1 MKLRV
6 LQLLIIVTITSEVYN
21 TPSHG
26 APRFVEYFC
35 KGNEY
40 ISSVFGYYSSEGY
53 SVYINK
59 PLLTMTDIKLQLDS
73 GSAIQFLNN
82 DTRFSADKDTIN
94 NIFTFILVED
104 VEELRFEVKG
114 RSAPNH
120 PPYVISLKI
129 NGVENCREPNRTYF
143 QDYDLAVVKLF
154 ENAPDKFCGRRRI
167 NRRYTELVV
176 SGSATK
182 AGDWPWH
189 AALMRLQKSTMKYIG
204 GGTLISKYV
213 VLTAAHCAAI
223 NGVPVNPEI
232 LSVVLGKYTL
242 VARDIALQEKEVFK
256 VIVHEG
262 FDHRTLNND
271 IALLK
276 LSTEAIFNNYV
287 QPACLWFDRIYDHLG
302 SYDIQG
308 TVVGWG
314 FDNTDTLSTK
324 LKSAAMPK
332 VADVICIQFDPIFY
346 SNILNGKRFCA
357 GTQNGTAACN
367 GDSGGGFMVFVE
379 DEPNTSYFGTDYKDG
394 AWYVKGIV
402 SVSLARHDASICDPN
417 AYTVFTDV
425 AMYKDW
431 ILNQM
436 N

>member
-73 GSAIQFLNN
+73 GSAIQFLDNS
-82 DTRFSADKDTIN
+82 TRFSADTDTIN
-94 NIFTFILVED
+94 NIFTFVLVKD
-104 VEELRFEVKG
+104 VDNLMFVVRG

-120 PPYVISLKI
+120 SPYVISLKI
-129 NGVENCREPNRTYF
+129 NGIENCREPNRTYF
-143 QDYDLAVVKLF
+143 QKYTGVAKLF
-154 ENAPDKFCGRRRI
+154 EKAPDKFCGRRRI
-167 NRRYTELVV
+167 NRRYTELLV

-189 AALMRLQKSTMKYIG
+189 AALMRLQKSSMKYIG

-213 VLTAAHCAAI
+213 VLTAAHCATV
-223 NGVPVNPEI
+223 NGIPVNPEI
-232 LSVVLGKYTL
+232 MNVILGKYTL
-242 VARDIALQEKEVFK
+242 VARDIALQEKEVFR
-256 VIVHEG
+256 VIVHDE
-262 FDHRTLNND
+262 FNHRTLNND

-276 LSTEAIFNNYV
+276 LTTEAIYNNYV
-287 QPACLWFDRIYDHLG
+287 QPACIWFDGIYDHLG
-302 SYDIQG
+302 SYDIKG

-324 LKSAAMPK
+324 LKSAAMPLLP
-332 VADVICIQFDPIFY
+332 DVTCIRFDPVFY
-346 SNILNGKRFCA
+346 SNFLNGKRFCA
-357 GTQNGTAACN
+357 GNGNGTAACN
-367 GDSGGGFMVFVE
+367 GDSGGGFMVFVQDDLSHSYYLE
-379 DEPNTSYFGTDYKDG
+379 DYIDG

-402 SVSLARHDASICDPN
+402 SVSLARSDASICDPN
-417 AYTVFTDV
+417 AYTIFTDV
-425 AMYKDW
+425 AVYRDW
-431 ILNQM
+431 ILN
-436 N
+436 NI

>member
-73 GSAIQFLNN
+73 GSAIQFLDNS
-82 DTRFSADKDTIN
+82 TRFSADTDTIN
-94 NIFTFILVED
+94 NIFTFVLVKD
-104 VEELRFEVKG
+104 VDNLMFVVRG

-120 PPYVISLKI
+120 SPYVISLKI
-129 NGVENCREPNRTYF
+129 NGIENCREPNRTYF
-143 QDYDLAVVKLF
+143 QKYTGVAKLF
-154 ENAPDKFCGRRRI
+154 EKAPDKFCGRRRI
-167 NRRYTELVV
+167 NRRYTELLV

-189 AALMRLQKSTMKYIG
+189 AALMRLQKSSMKYIG

-213 VLTAAHCAAI
+213 VLTAAHCATV
-223 NGVPVNPEI
+223 NGIPVNPEI
-232 LSVVLGKYTL
+232 MNVILGKYTL
-242 VARDIALQEKEVFK
+242 VARDIALQEKE
-256 VIVHEG
+256 
-262 FDHRTLNND
+262 
-271 IALLK
+271 
-276 LSTEAIFNNYV
+276 
-287 QPACLWFDRIYDHLG
+287 
-302 SYDIQG
+302 
-308 TVVGWG
+308 VVGWG

-324 LKSAAMPK
+324 LKSAAMPLLP
-332 VADVICIQFDPIFY
+332 DVTCIRFDPVFY
-346 SNILNGKRFCA
+346 SNFLNGKRFCA
-357 GTQNGTAACN
+357 GNGNGTAACN
-367 GDSGGGFMVFVE
+367 GDSGGGFMVFVQDDLSHSYYLE
-379 DEPNTSYFGTDYKDG
+379 DYIDG

-402 SVSLARHDASICDPN
+402 SVSLARSDASICDPN
-417 AYTVFTDV
+417 AYTIFTDV
-425 AMYKDW
+425 AVYRDW
-431 ILNQM
+431 ILN
-436 N
+436 NI